1 MISLEYQVTITPF
14 ILDRKQMYRFIIL
27 KQSII
32 LKLDSLKLFFRKGKV
47 HDDIIYN
54 HK

>member
-14 ILDRKQMYRFIIL
+14 ILDRKQKYRFIIS

-32 LKLDSLKLFFRKGKV
+32 LKLKSLKLFFRKGEV
-47 HDDIIYN
+47 YNDIIDN